1 MMSDLSDYLLGQMQ
15 HKLHSIE
22 SKQDEHLDKLETLT
36 GKVDEALTWAQRL
49 VLLGLAMLGAMGLN
63 YSPDKIGEAL
73 AAAIKALK

>member
-1 MMSDLSDYLLGQMQ
+1 MSDLSDYLLGQMQ

-73 AAAIKALK
+73 AAALKALK

>member
-1 MMSDLSDYLLGQMQ
+1 MSDLSDYLLGQMQ

-36 GKVDEALTWAQRL
+36 WKVDEALTWAQRL

>member
-1 MMSDLSDYLLGQMQ
+1 MSDLSDYLLGQMQ